1 MAGIFNFIWSWLESG
16 YNLAMNGTK
25 WIWAETKA
33 IFKMAMDA
41 LKSIGEKFQVF
52 FSYSRERSWEGKNGA
67 GAEVC

>member
-1 MAGIFNFIWSWLESG
+1 MAEIVNFVWSWLESG
-16 YNLAMNGTK
+16 YNRAMDSTK

-41 LKSIGEKFQVF
+41 LKSFGKKFQAY

-67 GAEVC
+67 SAEVC